1 MSSEQDGV
9 GTDQPDVRAEDALQV
24 AQRALRKVNELE
36 GELADLREE
45 NDQLRERVIELEL
58 RQESSEDYARLD
70 RDTKVGMVRGHLIDR
85 ARAQHGKAAIDYDD
99 VMWEVFDGE
108 PSADH
113 CYTLMQLAAQADG
126 FDVRERSGENRQLVV
141 NLDATKDLTAF
152 SHANKDRERGESL

>member
-1 MSSEQDGV
+1 MTEQQGV
-9 GTDQPDVRAEDALQV
+9 GTDQPDVRPEDALEV
-24 AQRALRKVNELE
+24 AQRALRKVNQLE
-36 GELADLREE
+36 QE
-45 NDQLRERVIELEL
+45 NERLRERVAELEAT
-58 RQESSEDYARLD
+58 QESSDDYERLD

-113 CYTLMQLAAQADG
+113 CYTLMQLAEQADG